1 MLHDLEGRAKA
12 LEALN
17 TFSSP
22 RMGNLMSRITD
33 LITNLLHLASQ
44 FGLDTKLVM
53 ERVSLH
59 FGAESCPACGASYDF
74 GSSETFRSGENLIT
88 CGGCGDERRV
98 T

>member
-17 TFSSP
+17 VFSSP
-22 RMGNLMSRITD
+22 RMGNLTSRITD

-44 FGLDTKLVM
+44 FGLDAKLIM
-53 ERVSLH
+53 ERVSSH

-74 GSSETFRSGENLIT
+74 GSSETFKDGEHLIT
-88 CGGCGDERRV
+88 CGACGDRRRCK
-98 T
+98 